1 MVRTVCRNEAGMAGS
16 SSCDTMFRMITV
28 TFTVPGISAGL
39 GGIMVVVVVLIFLE
53 DNPRRGSSNVKWSTQ
68 TYS

>member
-1 MVRTVCRNEAGMAGS
+1 MVRTVCRNEAGMAGR
-16 SSCDTMFRMITV
+16 SSCDKMLRMITV

-39 GGIMVVVVVLIFLE
+39 GGIMVVVVLIFLE

>member
-16 SSCDTMFRMITV
+16 RSCDTMLRMITV
-28 TFTVPGISAGL
+28 TFTVLGISAGL
-39 GGIMVVVVVLIFLE
+39 GGIIVVVVLIFLE